1 MSLDFA
7 LPSGDLRDLEHV
19 KVTGALGF
27 KHVTKRRKLIGKN
40 AKKDVHGD
48 EGYENVFR
56 LCTSEGV
63 DGIGFGNVTA
73 KQAQALIG
81 LSLADLWR
89 NARDAGAPS
98 LGRADHALFDVSGKL
113 LGKPAWA
120 LMGGRGSE
128 WAPVYDTSLYF
139 ADLLPEHEHRGVARL
154 IDELDEGLRAG
165 HRHFKMKVGRGARW
179 MEPEA
184 GLARDIEVV
193 RALTDHAGPG
203 YSFMADANDQYGVE
217 TTKRFLDAVGDRLA
231 FAEEMF
237 PEDTDQCRAMREWIG
252 ALGLSVKLAD
262 GESEHDP
269 AKHAH
274 YARSGALDV
283 LQPDIRAL
291 GLTLQCA
298 LSNGIADLPDVKIA
312 AHNWGSYLGTFKM
325 LQLARGIPN
334 FLIAELDRS
343 YSDLFDDSEWELRDG
358 AMRVPDS
365 PGCGLRFS
373 ETVFRERYLPKAW
386 TVGAIA

>member
-1 MSLDFA
+1 MSLDFS
-7 LPSGDLRDLEHV
+7 LPSADLRDLEHV

-27 KHVTKRRKLIGKN
+27 KHATKRRKLIGKN

-56 LCTSEGV
+56 LYTSEGV

-73 KQAQALIG
+73 EQAQALIG
-81 LSLADLWR
+81 LSLADLWL
-89 NARDAGAPS
+89 NARETGAPS

-113 LGKPAWA
+113 LGKPAWT
-120 LMGGRGSE
+120 LMGGRGTE

-179 MEPEA
+179 MEPEE

-193 RALTDHAGPG
+193 RALTAHAGSG
-203 YSFMADANDQYGVE
+203 YTFMADANDQYGVE

-252 ALGLSVKLAD
+252 ARGLSVKLAD

-269 AKHAH
+269 AKHEH

-373 ETVFRERYLPKAW
+373 EAVFRERYLPKAW
-386 TVGAIA
+386 TVGDLT